1 MERDEIV
8 PLNNHNTNLDDLGNV
23 QGFNSVGKRNELYC
37 FKLTQNGMYIR
48 EPIDLNTEYKENKRV
63 DDEIDIILKNNM
75 VICKGNSNVVNRI
88 INSGSM
94 FGNFVSDNKTI
105 LQNINK
111 NYYISS
117 DTNSISRLNF
127 KTQFIEDLELLRN
140 PPNESEFIIEGVL
153 LDSFDN
159 ELELL
164 KGLFIKVEDS
174 LTISETLQYTNFQI
188 IITKNEESFNIK
200 SFPEELKIRTEYDI
214 NLNTININ
222 NKILLS
228 GVKFR
233 T

>member
-1 MERDEIV
+1 
-8 PLNNHNTNLDDLGNV
+8 
-23 QGFNSVGKRNELYC
+23 
-37 FKLTQNGMYIR
+37 
-48 EPIDLNTEYKENKRV
+48 
-63 DDEIDIILKNNM
+63 
-75 VICKGNSNVVNRI
+75 
-88 INSGSM
+88 M
-94 FGNFVSDNKTI
+94 FGNLVPELPKYENTTI
-105 LQNINK
+105 LK
-111 NYYISS
+111 KMKKSYYISS
-117 DTNSISRLNF
+117 DTLTILNF
-127 KTQFIEDLELLRN
+127 KTKFPEDLELLKN

-174 LTISETLQYTNFQI
+174 LNISEISQYTNFQI

-200 SFPEELKIRTEYDI
+200 SFPEELKIRPEYDI

>member
-8 PLNNHNTNLDDLGNV
+8 PLNSHNTNLDDLGNV
-23 QGFNSVGKRNELYC
+23 QGFNSIGKRNELYC

-48 EPIDLNTEYKENKRV
+48 EPICTDLPSNTQY
-63 DDEIDIILKNNM
+63 EIDIILKNNM
-75 VICKGNSNVVNRI
+75 VICKGDSNFVNRI

-94 FGNFVSDNKTI
+94 FGNFVSDNKTN

-117 DTNSISRLNF
+117 DINSISKLNF
-127 KTQFIEDLELLRN
+127 KTQFTEDLKLLTN
-140 PPNESEFIIEGVL
+140 PPNKSEFIIEGVL

-174 LTISETLQYTNFQI
+174 LTISEIPFHI
-188 IITKNEESFNIK
+188 IITKK
-200 SFPEELKIRTEYDI
+200 RR
-214 NLNTININ
+214 
-222 NKILLS
+222 
-228 GVKFR
+228 KF
-233 T
+233 

>member
-1 MERDEIV
+1 MERDEIL
-8 PLNNHNTNLDDLGNV
+8 PFHSHNSNLDDLENV
-23 QGFNSVGKRNELYC
+23 QGFNSIGKRNELYC
-37 FKLTQNGMYIR
+37 FKLTNNGMYIR
-48 EPIDLNTEYKENKRV
+48 HGITNVENNDNKGV
-63 DDEIDIILKNNM
+63 DYEIDIKLKNNM
-75 VICKGNSNVVNRI
+75 VICKGDSNVVNRI

-105 LQNINK
+105 LQKMNK
-111 NYYISS
+111 SYYISS
-117 DTNSISRLNF
+117 DTNSISKLNF
-127 KTQFIEDLELLRN
+127 KTQFTEDLELLTN
-140 PPNESEFIIEGVL
+140 PPNKSEFVIEGVL
-153 LDSFDN
+153 SDSFDD

-174 LTISETLQYTNFQI
+174 LNISEIPQYTNFQI

-200 SFPEELKIRTEYDI
+200 SFPEELKIRPEYDI